1 MDAKVT
7 EDEGRE
13 FAKSIGASFHF
24 ISCLQGNG
32 IQEMLQEIGE
42 KYLEAKKLLSEEEP
56 VKGIDITAEKK
67 KKSLCSWF
75 S

>member
-1 MDAKVT
+1 
-7 EDEGRE
+7 
-13 FAKSIGASFHF
+13 
-24 ISCLQGNG
+24 
-32 IQEMLQEIGE
+32 MLQEIGE

-67 KKSLCSWF
+67 KKSFCSWF